1 MTNKSNGRDHL
12 TRRGLRIV
20 NRVARQRWRQY
31 RQRIDLDELRS
42 IGREALV
49 WVLEHYDP
57 DRGCFEGYARHRIGG
72 AMADE
77 ARKRGRRRLRH
88 RPTVAAGRCA
98 DSLARPVRLTRR
110 ANRDRSD
117 VAVSPRSRE
126 EWGTVLHRGDVD
138 ELAMCTL
145 PDPESCALRSSL
157 AEGVRGVVRGLPR
170 RQREVIER
178 HYFAGQPLVAVA
190 EDLGLSRYAVGR
202 LHRKTLG
209 EMGSRVRPLVEPD
222 D

>member
-49 WVLEHYDP
+49 WVLDHYDP

-77 ARKRGRRRLRH
+77 ARKRGRRRAEWRGRRLRGS
-88 RPTVAAGRCA
+88 AGFGG
-98 DSLARPVRLTRR
+98 ARSRTRR
-110 ANRDRSD
+110 PWRHCTGYFL
-117 VAVSPRSRE
+117 AV
-126 EWGTVLHRGDVD
+126 
-138 ELAMCTL
+138 
-145 PDPESCALRSSL
+145 
-157 AEGVRGVVRGLPR
+157 
-170 RQREVIER
+170 
-178 HYFAGQPLVAVA
+178 
-190 EDLGLSRYAVGR
+190 
-202 LHRKTLG
+202 
-209 EMGSRVRPLVEPD
+209 
-222 D
+222 